1 MSTRRYAV
9 VGTGAIGGYYGAK
22 LASAGFDVWFVARSD
37 ADALRQS
44 GLHVSSVDGDIE
56 LPVVQVVDDP
66 ADAPPVDVVL
76 LTIKATGNASLA
88 TLLHPLVRAG
98 TIVVVM
104 QNGFGVDAEVAAV
117 VPEATVLGGMCFIC
131 STRVAPG
138 RIEHLDFGRI
148 TVGEHRS
155 DATPA
160 GITDA
165 VHAIVDDLQSA
176 GVEAATRTDLVSA
189 RWQKLVW
196 NMPFNG
202 LSVALDAGTDA
213 LMSDPGTRA
222 LAASL
227 MGEVEAVAEAHGH
240 PIGDGFIDRMLANTE
255 AMTPYAT
262 SMKLDFDAHRPL
274 ELPTIYDAPLEV
286 AAALGV
292 ATPGLSAL
300 AAQLHFL
307 DARNLLRSTDS

>member
-37 ADALRQS
+37 ADALRHS

-56 LPVVQVVDDP
+56 LPVVQVADDP
-66 ADAPPVDVVL
+66 LDVPPVDVVL

-88 TLLHPLVRAG
+88 TLLQPLVGPG
-98 TIVVVM
+98 TVVVVM
-104 QNGFGVDAEVAAV
+104 QNGFGVDAEVATA
-117 VPEATVLGGMCFIC
+117 VPEAIVLGGMCFIC

-138 RIEHLDFGRI
+138 RIDHLDFGRV
-148 TVGEHRS
+148 TVGEHRP
-155 DATPA
+155 DGAPA
-160 GITDA
+160 GVTDA
-165 VHAIVDDLQSA
+165 VQAVVDDLKSA
-176 GVEAATRTDLVSA
+176 GVEASTRTDLVSA

-202 LSVALDAGTDA
+202 LSVVLDAGTDA

-222 LAASL
+222 LATSL
-227 MGEVEAVAEAHGH
+227 MGEVEAIAAAHGH

-262 SMKLDFDAHRPL
+262 SMKLDFDAQRPL

-292 ATPGLSAL
+292 SAPGLTAL

-307 DARNLLRSTDS
+307 DERNRARSTDS